1 MNAKEF
7 DELLERKI
15 KLYEEKIEMEEHNYN
30 FTIDDIAK
38 EKIKIRINLYKE
50 MVKEMKELFY
60 INKED

>member
-1 MNAKEF
+1 MNVKEF